1 MWLPSQFGH
10 GSDMNLTRRIALAL
24 PYTVPMLCPA
34 VLQRFSEPT
43 RTWFTSVFS
52 QPTPAQVSAWEAIS
66 QGSHTLVIAP
76 TGSGKTLA
84 AFLWAIDSFQAW
96 PSAGSTRVLYISP
109 LKALGVDVERNLR
122 APLTG
127 IAHAAGQAGPGNV
140 PSVGVRSGDTTP
152 QQRRTLIAH
161 PPDILITTPESLY
174 LLLTSQ
180 AAGTLAG
187 VETVIVDEIH
197 ALAGTKR
204 GTHLALSL
212 ERLDA
217 LLARPAQRIG
227 LSATVEP
234 PEEVA
239 RFLGG
244 SQAVTIVRPPAE
256 KSWELTIRVPVPD
269 LTSLPT
275 IDRDTEAPERPGS
288 VWPFIEAQ
296 VLDLVL
302 ANTSTLVFA
311 NSRRAA
317 ERLTA
322 RLNELHAERMGE
334 LVECVHAPAAQ
345 ITSGDAHGASPDL
358 ARAHHGSVSKQ
369 HRAQI
374 EDDLKS
380 GRLRCVVATSS
391 LELGIDMGAVDLVIQ
406 VEAPP
411 SVASGLQR
419 VGRAGHQVGAASR
432 GTLFP
437 TRRSDVL
444 ACAITV
450 QRMREGRIEPLS
462 IPANPLDVLAQQTV
476 AAASVATLN
485 VEEWF
490 DAVRRSAPFS
500 KLPRSAFEATLDL
513 LAGRYPSSQF
523 AELRPRIVWDRN
535 AGTITGRPGAQRLA
549 VTSGGTIP
557 DRGLFGVYLLGEGDG
572 RRVGELD
579 EEMVYE
585 SRIGDVFALGATS
598 WRIEEI
604 THDRVLVSPAY
615 GQPARLPF
623 WIGDSL
629 GRPID
634 LGRGLGAFQRALAV
648 SSPTTADAMLAE
660 IGLDANARANALAYL
675 AEQAEATGTVPS
687 ETELVVERFTDE
699 LGDWRVVLHSPFGL
713 AVHAPWALALGARLR
728 ERYGVDGAVM
738 AADDGIVA
746 RVPMIDD
753 DPPGTALFVFDPDEV
768 IDVVTAEVGG
778 SALFAS
784 RFRECAARALLLPRR
799 DPGRR
804 SPLWQQRLRASQ
816 LLDVARGYPEFPII
830 LETVRECLHDVYD
843 LPGLRQ
849 LLSGLVTGRIR
860 LVEVTTPSPSPFAKT
875 LLFGYIARYLYEQDA
890 PLAER
895 RTAALSL
902 DVNLLSE
909 LLGRTDLREL
919 LDTGVIAAVEAELQH
934 LSPSRRLRGLEGAAD
949 LLRLLGPLSE
959 AELLARMADRLD
971 VQDLVR
977 TGRAIAVSVAG
988 QRRLAA
994 AEDASRL
1001 RDGLGVPVPTG
1012 LPAAFT
1018 EPAADP
1024 LGDLIGR
1031 HAATHGPFTAAD
1043 AAGRLGLPL
1052 AVVTQTLERLAA
1064 VHRVVAGEFSPE
1076 LSGPQWCDTRVL
1088 RRLRQRSLAAL
1099 RAQIEPVD
1107 QRVLGRFLPAWQ
1119 HVGSELRG
1127 VDGLAYALEQ
1137 LAGAMAPASAWESLI
1152 LPARVQDYQ
1161 PAMLDEL
1168 LASGEFLVA
1177 GGGQIAAADGWI
1189 SFHIAQDAPLT
1200 LQRGDFEASP
1210 AQQELLDRLA
1220 GGGLFLRDLVSGP
1233 ASNPSAELW
1242 SLFWAGRVTNDT
1254 FAALRSL
1261 LGASST
1267 HRRRA
1272 APRAR
1277 STRLARLRPAA
1288 PLLPGGR
1295 WSLLPEPGDPTAAAH
1310 ARAEYLLDRHGVV
1323 TRGAVRAEEAPGG
1336 FAAAYK
1342 VLAQMEERGQCRRGH
1357 FVEGLGA
1364 AQFGT
1369 PVTIDLLR
1377 SHAEAASEP
1386 LAVTLAATDPANA
1399 YGAALE
1405 WPEAP
1410 GHRPGRRA
1418 GGLVVLVDG
1427 GLVLYLER
1435 GGKTI
1440 LQFDDDPERLRL
1452 ASSSLVKALR
1462 RARVPKLSA
1471 ETVNGE
1477 PVLGTPLAAALLE
1490 AGFYASPR
1498 AVRFRS

>member
-1 MWLPSQFGH
+1 MPH
-10 GSDMNLTRRIALAL
+10 
-24 PYTVPMLCPA
+24 PA

-43 RTWFTSVFS
+43 RTWFASVFTA
-52 QPTPAQVSAWEAIS
+52 PTPAQVSAWEAIC
-66 QGSHTLVIAP
+66 QGRHTLVIAP

-84 AFLWAIDSFQAW
+84 AFLWAIDTFQTR
-96 PSAGSTRVLYISP
+96 PSSGSTRVLYVSP

-127 IAHAAGQAGPGNV
+127 IAHAAGQAGIGAV

-152 QQRRTLIAH
+152 QQRRALIAQ
-161 PPDILITTPESLY
+161 PPDVLITTPESLY

-180 AAGTLAG
+180 AARTLTD

-204 GTHLALSL
+204 GAHLAVSL

-217 LLARPAQRIG
+217 LLPRPAQRIG
-227 LSATVEP
+227 LSATVDP

-244 SQAVTIVRPPAE
+244 TQAVTIVRPPAE

-269 LTSLPT
+269 LTSLPSL
-275 IDRDTEAPERPGS
+275 DRDAEAPERPGS

-334 LVECVHAPAAQ
+334 SVERVHAPAAQ
-345 ITSGDAHGASPDL
+345 ITTGDTHGAAPDL

-369 HRAQI
+369 QRAQI

-391 LELGIDMGAVDLVIQ
+391 LELGIDMGAVDLVVQ

-432 GTLFP
+432 GALFP

-444 ACAITV
+444 ACAITA
-450 QRMREGRIEPLS
+450 QRMREGRIEPLA
-462 IPANPLDVLAQQTV
+462 IPANPLDILAQQTV
-476 AAASVATLN
+476 AAASVATLD

-490 DAVRRSAPFS
+490 DTLRRCAPFAT
-500 KLPRSAFEATLDL
+500 LPRSAFDATLDL

-523 AELRPRIVWDRN
+523 AELRPRIVWDRD

-557 DRGLFGVYLLGEGDG
+557 DRGLFGVYLTGEGDG

-598 WRIEEI
+598 WRIEDI
-604 THDRVLVSPAY
+604 THDRVLVSPAF

-629 GRPID
+629 GRPIE
-634 LGRGLGAFQRALAV
+634 LGRALGAFQRRLAG
-648 SSPTTADAMLAE
+648 SSPATAEAMLAE
-660 IGLDANARANALAYL
+660 IGLDANARANVLAYL
-675 AEQAEATGTVPS
+675 ADQAAATGVVPS
-687 ETELVVERFTDE
+687 DTELVIERFTDE

-713 AVHAPWALALGARLR
+713 AVHAPWALAVGARLR
-728 ERYGVDGAVM
+728 ERYGIDGAVM
-738 AADDGIVA
+738 AANDGIVA

-753 DPPGTALFVFDPDEV
+753 DPPGAELFAFDPDELAET
-768 IDVVTAEVGG
+768 VTAEVGG

-816 LLDVARGYPEFPII
+816 LLDIARDYPQFPII
-830 LETVRECLHDVYD
+830 LETVRECLQDVYD
-843 LPGLRQ
+843 LPALRRV
-849 LLSGLVTGRIR
+849 SAEVTGRRIR
-860 LVEVTTPSPSPFAKT
+860 LVEVTTPAPSPFAT
-875 LLFGYIARYLYEQDA
+875 TMLFGYVAQYMYERDT

-895 RTAALSL
+895 RAAALSL
-902 DVNLLSE
+902 DVDLLAE
-909 LLGRTDLREL
+909 LLGRADLREL
-919 LDTGVIAAVEAELQH
+919 LDAGVIAATEAELQH
-934 LSPSRRLRGLEGAAD
+934 LSPARRLRGADGAAD
-949 LLRLLGPLSE
+949 LLRLLGPLTA
-959 AELLARMADRLD
+959 AELSARLADDADPEA
-971 VQDLVR
+971 LVR
-977 TGRAIAVSVAG
+977 AGRAIAVAVAG
-988 QRRLAA
+988 RRCFAA

-1001 RDGLGVPVPTG
+1001 RDGLGVPLPPG

-1018 EPAADP
+1018 EPVADP
-1024 LGDLIGR
+1024 LGDLVGR
-1031 HAATHGPFTAAD
+1031 YGATHGPFTAAEV
-1043 AAGRLGLPL
+1043 AHRLGLPV
-1052 AVVTQTLERLAA
+1052 AVAAQTLERLASA
-1064 VHRVVAGEFSPE
+1064 RRVIAGEFTP
-1076 LSGPQWCDTRVL
+1076 GVVDQQWCDAQVL

-1099 RAQIEPVD
+1099 RAQIEPVE
-1107 QRVLGRFLPAWQ
+1107 QGALGRFLPAWQ
-1119 HVGSELRG
+1119 QVGAGLRG

-1137 LAGAMAPASAWESLI
+1137 LAGVAAPASAWESLI
-1152 LPARVQDYQ
+1152 LPARVSDYS

-1168 LASGEFLVA
+1168 LTTGEFLAA
-1177 GGGQIAAADGWI
+1177 GVGQISATDGWV
-1189 SFHIAQDAPLT
+1189 SFHLTQDAPLT
-1200 LQRGDFEASP
+1200 LCRGEFDPTP
-1210 AQQELLDRLA
+1210 AQRDLLERLG
-1220 GGGLFLRDLVSGP
+1220 GGGLFLRDLAAGL
-1233 ASNPSAELW
+1233 ASSPMADLW
-1242 SLFWAGRVTNDT
+1242 ALFWAGRITNDT
-1254 FAALRSL
+1254 FAPLRGL

-1267 HRRRA
+1267 HRRSPT
-1272 APRAR
+1272 PRAR
-1277 STRLARLRPAA
+1277 AARLGRLRPSAGLA
-1288 PLLPGGR
+1288 PGGR
-1295 WSLLPEPGDPTAAAH
+1295 WGLLPTPEEGTAAAH

-1323 TRGAVRAEEAPGG
+1323 TRGAVAAEQVPGG
-1336 FAAAYK
+1336 FAATYR
-1342 VLAQMEERGQCRRGH
+1342 VLAQMEERGLCRRGY

-1364 AQFGT
+1364 AQFGA
-1369 PVTIDLLR
+1369 PATIDLLR
-1377 SHAEAASEP
+1377 THAGEP
-1386 LAVTLAATDPANA
+1386 SGTSAVTLAATDPANP
-1399 YGAALE
+1399 YGAALD
-1405 WPEAP
+1405 WPTTS
-1410 GHRPGRRA
+1410 GHRPGRKA
-1418 GGLVVLVDG
+1418 GGLVVLVNG
-1427 GLVLYLER
+1427 ALVLYLER
-1435 GGKTI
+1435 GGKTV
-1440 LQFDDDPERLRL
+1440 LQFCHDPAHL
-1452 ASSSLVKALR
+1452 AAAAASLVGALQ
-1462 RARVPKLSA
+1462 RARVPKLA
-1471 ETVNGE
+1471 VETVNGD
-1477 PVLGTPLAAALLE
+1477 PILGTPLAAALLD